1 VTQVPEV
8 ATTEQVPTKV
18 EEVKVEA
25 KVETPVEVKVE
36 AHVETPVETKVEAK
50 VETPVEVKVEA
61 KVETPVEA
69 KVETPAAETKVETAE
84 VKEQALAQV
93 MKAIADMASPFSGEE
108 FNVLKDV
115 MTKGTEILAQA
126 EQKAQQMQSHPD
138 FQNLIQ
144 GDSLFGI
151 KQDGSID
158 ANIATDQLTQLMSL
172 LTGSQMNAQ
181 EKTLV
186 HDLISGFSGLFAP
199 IASGSDP
206 MQADFEKLAQQFT
219 SKFDKI
225 QEKLVATP
233 HDKLLEPQTLLS
245 VMSEEDGGIDT
256 QLLSQVAEKFMDKI
270 STQFDKV
277 LGSLEKLGEQ
287 KSA

>member
-1 VTQVPEV
+1 V
-8 ATTEQVPTKV
+8 
-18 EEVKVEA
+18 

-36 AHVETPVETKVEAK
+36 TPAVVETK
-50 VETPVEVKVEA
+50 VETPVEVK
-61 KVETPVEA
+61 T
-69 KVETPAAETKVETAE
+69 ETKVETTATATE
-84 VKEQALAQV
+84 VKEQALSQV

-126 EQKAQQMQSHPD
+126 EQKAQQLQSHPE

-144 GDSLFGI
+144 GESLFGI

-158 ANIATDQLTQLMSL
+158 ATVATDQLTQLMSL
-172 LTGSQMNAQ
+172 LTGTQMNAQ

-186 HDLISGFSGLFAP
+186 HDLISGFSGLFGP
-199 IASGSDP
+199 MTSGTDT
-206 MQADFEKLAQQFT
+206 MQADFEKLAQQFST
-219 SKFDKI
+219 KFDKI
-225 QEKLVATP
+225 QDKLVSTP

-277 LGSLEKLGEQ
+277 LGSLEKIGEQ